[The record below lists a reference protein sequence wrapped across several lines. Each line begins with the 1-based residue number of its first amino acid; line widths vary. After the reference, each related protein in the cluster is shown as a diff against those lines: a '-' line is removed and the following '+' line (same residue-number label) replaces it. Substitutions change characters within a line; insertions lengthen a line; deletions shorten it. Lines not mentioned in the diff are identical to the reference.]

1 VSETAEE
8 GIARRAARV
17 ARIRA
22 ETGLDEAMIGRV
34 VEAFYGRVRADPLLA
49 PVFAARV
56 ADWGPHLER
65 MRRFW
70 NSVAL
75 LEGGYLGKPM
85 DKHRHLPVESPHFG
99 RWLELFGQTAGEV
112 CPPAAAALLQ
122 DHAARIARSLQGA
135 VERAREAAAS
145 RPAP

>member
-1 VSETAEE
+1 MSETAAE

-17 ARIRA
+17 AKIRA

-34 VEAFYGRVRADPLLA
+34 VEAFYGRVRTDPLLA

-56 ADWGPHLER
+56 DDWGPHLER

-75 LEGGYLGKPM
+75 LEAGYQGRPM
-85 DKHRHLPVESPHFG
+85 DKHRYLPVGSTHFA
-99 RWLELFGQTAGEV
+99 RWLELFAQTAGEV

-122 DHAARIARSLQGA
+122 GHAARIARSLEGA
-135 VERAREAAAS
+135 VERARNAG
-145 RPAP
+145 APGATS